1 MDRGKIMEFEGKK
14 VLITGA
20 ASGIGRATAIRF
32 AAAGAQVTIGDI
44 NAAGLEETAGMM
56 ASTPKVVPYDACDFD
71 SCRALVDAA
80 ATDGLDVLCN
90 ISGMIKW
97 GPSLDFAVE
106 DFERILKVNT
116 TSVFV
121 LCQAALP
128 HLVKSKG
135 NIVNTAST
143 AALQGLAYTI
153 AYSAS
158 KHAVAAITKGLAIE
172 FAAKGVRVNAICPGH
187 VDTPLAAT
195 PPPTGG
201 DVDWSL
207 VMRNAPKLE
216 NGSCEPLDIAEM
228 FAYLASE
235 RARKVTG
242 SLFTIDGGQLAG

>member
-1 MDRGKIMEFEGKK
+1 MEFDGKK

-20 ASGIGRATAIRF
+20 ASGIGRATAIHF

-56 ASTPKVVPYDACDFD
+56 AASPNVVPYDASDFD
-71 SCRALVDAA
+71 SCRALVAAA

-90 ISGMIKW
+90 ISGMMKW
-97 GPSLDFAVE
+97 GPSLDFSVE
-106 DFERILKVNT
+106 DFEQVMKVNT
-116 TSVFV
+116 TSIFV

-128 HLVKSKG
+128 HLIESKG
-135 NIVNTAST
+135 NIVNTASA
-143 AALQGLAYTI
+143 AALQGIAYTI

-172 FAAKGVRVNAICPGH
+172 FAAKGVRINAICPGH

-195 PPPTGG
+195 PPPQND

-207 VMRNAPKLE
+207 VMRNSPKL
-216 NGSCEPLDIAEM
+216 LDGMCDPADVAEM
-228 FAYLASE
+228 FAFLASD

-242 SLFTIDGGQLAG
+242 ALFSIDGGQVAG